1 MFWIITSSGEIRLLF
16 WNYTERKCGSKIGW
30 LQILKS
36 EKCAVFWY
44 AGRSPT
50 GQFPDWHFPDGH
62 FPERTIP
69 QPDTSPIDIS
79 LTGHNP
85 TKTFARPDIFP
96 TGPFPDH
103 MFSWEY
109 VLFGELSG
117 WETVLQSGRNG
128 YLLVFYRNNY
138 SNFE

>member
-1 MFWIITSSGEIRLLF
+1 MQADPRLDSSTTDTFPTDTSP
-16 WNYTERKCGSKIGW
+16 N
-30 LQILKS
+30 
-36 EKCAVFWY
+36 
-44 AGRSPT
+44 
-50 GQFPDWHFPDGH
+50 GH
-62 FPERTIP
+62 FPERIIP
-69 QPDTSPIDIS
+69 QPDTSPMDIF

-85 TKTFARPDIFP
+85 TKAFARPDISP

-109 VLFGELSG
+109 VSVGELSG
-117 WETVLQSGRNG
+117 WETVPQSGRNG